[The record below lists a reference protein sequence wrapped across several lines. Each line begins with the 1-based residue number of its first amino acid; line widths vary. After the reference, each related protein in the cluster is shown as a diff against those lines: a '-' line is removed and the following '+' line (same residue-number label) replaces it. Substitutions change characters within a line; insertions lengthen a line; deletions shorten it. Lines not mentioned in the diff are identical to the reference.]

1 MFPDQTKGTATS
13 AVELRERLIELQA
26 ERTVALTTDLAAV
39 DAYMTDLDEEI
50 EGTRRLYV
58 ASAVFEIAALRAE
71 LSGPQTG

>member
-1 MFPDQTKGTATS
+1 M
-13 AVELRERLIELQA
+13 
-26 ERTVALTTDLAAV
+26 TTDLAAV

>member
-1 MFPDQTKGTATS
+1 MFPDQIKGTGTS
-13 AVELRERLIELQA
+13 ALELRERLVELQA
-26 ERTVALTTDLAAV
+26 ERAVAMTTDLAAIE
-39 DAYMTDLDEEI
+39 AYMTDLDEEL

>member
-1 MFPDQTKGTATS
+1 MFPDQIKGTGTS
-13 AVELRERLIELQA
+13 ALELRERLAQLQA
-26 ERTVALTTDLAAV
+26 ERAVAMTTELAAV

>member
-1 MFPDQTKGTATS
+1 MFPDQIKGNGTS
-13 AVELRERLIELQA
+13 ALELRERLIELRA
-26 ERTVALTTDLAAV
+26 ERAVAMTTELAAV
-39 DAYMTDLDEEI
+39 DSYMTDLDEEI

>member
-1 MFPDQTKGTATS
+1 MFPDQIKGTGTS
-13 AVELRERLIELQA
+13 ALQLRDRLIELQA
-26 ERTVALTTDLAAV
+26 ERAIALTTDLATV
-39 DAYMTDLDEEI
+39 DSYMTDLDEEI

>member
-1 MFPDQTKGTATS
+1 MFPDQIKGTGTS
-13 AVELRERLIELQA
+13 ALQLRDRLIELQA
-26 ERTVALTTDLAAV
+26 ERAIALTTDLARV
-39 DAYMTDLDEEI
+39 DSYMTDLDEEI